1 MDQLNKLLE
10 DQKDIENVIKT
21 LIGRIFDECTGMLSR
36 LDTFN
41 DKPYSKNDPES
52 VNRRGKAKWVFE
64 KTELEYLRARVES
77 MKANILLMT
86 TLHSMR
92 KPGRCAH

>member
-1 MDQLNKLLE
+1 MINFTAKMILRASSAVE
-10 DQKDIENVIKT
+10 
-21 LIGRIFDECTGMLSR
+21 
-36 LDTFN
+36 
-41 DKPYSKNDPES
+41 
-52 VNRRGKAKWVFE
+52 KAKWVSE

-77 MKANILLMT
+77 MKVNILLMT